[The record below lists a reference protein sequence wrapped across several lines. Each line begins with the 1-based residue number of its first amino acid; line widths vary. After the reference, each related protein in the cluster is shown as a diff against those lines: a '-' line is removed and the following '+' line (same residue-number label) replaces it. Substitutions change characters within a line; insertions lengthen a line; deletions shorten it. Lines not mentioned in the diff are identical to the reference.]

1 MPLIDILEAQS
12 DLERLVD
19 AIEAGRETEVVILK
33 DGRPVARIVAWP
45 RRIGVARGKFDIPES
60 SRELDQEIAELFNGP
75 SES

>member
-1 MPLIDILEAQS
+1 MPPIDILDAQS

-19 AIEAGRETEVVILK
+19 AIEAGREAEVVILR
-33 DGRPVARIVAWP
+33 DGRPVARIVPWP
-45 RRIGVARGKFDIPES
+45 QRIGVARGKFDIPES